1 MRNATLLLA
10 FLPCALLAQQASQEK
25 PELTR
30 QQAEQLALAH
40 NPQVRVSKLLAEL
53 QGQVVR
59 ETRSNELPT
68 VSSNLTA
75 VEANEASRLSAG
87 GLTASRLLEHA
98 GMGVSMNQLISDFGR
113 TRNLIASEKLREKA
127 RQADAEATAEDIV
140 LAADQAFFQTLQAQ
154 STLEVTIHTV
164 QARQALVD
172 QVEALS
178 RSKLKS
184 ELDLSFS
191 QVNLSQA
198 KLLQVDAQSNLD
210 AARAALAAVLGSD
223 RLTDYQLVDD
233 PGSLP
238 NLPPDPDAPVNE
250 ALQNRP
256 DLRSLQ
262 FSTQAD
268 QKFVTA
274 QKRQLLPT
282 VSAAG
287 VVGYTPL
294 GSTQYF
300 NDNWYGAVGVNINVP
315 IFNGFRFRAQAAE
328 AEAQASAEAE
338 RVRDLHNRIARDVRT
353 AWHLA
358 AAARQRV
365 DVAVQLLAQS
375 NSALSLAQTRYN
387 LGLSS
392 IVELSQAQLQQTQ
405 AAIENAN
412 ARAQFRLS
420 YAALLF
426 QTGSNK

>member
-1 MRNATLLLA
+1 MYSPRLFLA
-10 FLPCALLAQQASQEK
+10 LLPCVLTAQQASAERPQ
-25 PELTR
+25 LTR
-30 QQAEQLALAH
+30 QQAEQLALAN
-40 NPQVRVSKLLAEL
+40 NPKVRVSKLLAEL

-59 ETRSNELPT
+59 EAKSNEMPT
-68 VSSNLTA
+68 VSSNVTA

-98 GMGVSMNQLISDFGR
+98 GMGVSVNQLISDFGR

-127 RQADAEATAEDIV
+127 RQADAEATAEDII

-154 STLEVTIHTV
+154 STLEVTTRTV
-164 QARQALVD
+164 QARQTLVD

-178 RSKLKS
+178 RAKLKS
-184 ELDLSFS
+184 ELDLNFS

-210 AARAALAAVLGSD
+210 AARAALAAVLGND
-223 RLTDYQLVDD
+223 RITDYQLVED

-238 NLPPDPDAPVNE
+238 NLPLDPDGPVNE

-256 DLRSLQ
+256 DLRALQ
-262 FSTQAD
+262 FSTEAD
-268 QKFVTA
+268 QKFATA
-274 QKRQLLPT
+274 QKRQLLPS

-287 VVGYTPL
+287 AAGYTPL
-294 GSTQYF
+294 GSSQYF
-300 NDNWYGAVGVNINVP
+300 TDNWYGAVGVNINVP

-328 AEAQASAEAE
+328 AQAQASAEAE
-338 RVRDLHNRIARDVRT
+338 RARDLHNRIAQDVRT

-426 QTGSNK
+426 QIGSNK